1 MNHPQTRD
9 AGMPM
14 HLFIDS
20 ADLKL
25 LEECLASPVVYGV
38 TTNPSILKRD
48 SILRSNLPTFVRQ
61 VFDLG
66 ASVVQVQVWSQDA
79 AGMISDALEFLTYGE
94 AGAIVPKIPATR
106 QGLKAAAK
114 LASDGIP
121 VTLTAGYALEQA
133 LWATQLGV
141 AYLAPYLGRLEDA
154 GHDGLGLIAKMQ
166 ALLSRNPNNQTR
178 LLVASVRSRRAFLAL
193 LELGVGSITVPP
205 SLLPKLL
212 DHVETLTAEQTFLS
226 DAKTI
231 SDSN

>member
-9 AGMPM
+9 TGLPM

-20 ADLKL
+20 ADVKL
-25 LEECLASPVVYGV
+25 LEEALQNPVVYGV

-48 SILRSNLPTFVRQ
+48 GVTRSALPKLVER
-61 VFDLG
+61 VFEFG
-66 ASVVQVQVWSQDA
+66 ARVVQVQVWHQDC
-79 AGMISDALEFLTYGE
+79 AGMVTDALEFLKYGE
-94 AGAIVPKIPATR
+94 PGAIVPKIPATKD
-106 QGLKAAAK
+106 GLKAAAK

-121 VTLTAGYALEQA
+121 VTLTAAYVLEQA

-141 AYLAPYLGRLEDA
+141 AYVAPYLGRLEDA

-166 ALLSRNPNNQTR
+166 ALIARNPNNTTR

-205 SLLPKLL
+205 DLLPKLL
-212 DHVETLTAEQTFLS
+212 EHTETLAAEQTFLS

-231 SDSN
+231 LDSN

>member
-9 AGMPM
+9 AGLPM
-14 HLFIDS
+14 HLYVDS
-20 ADLKL
+20 ADLNL
-25 LEECLASPVVYGV
+25 LEEFLASPVVYGV

-48 SILRSNLPTFVRQ
+48 GVTRSGLPKFVDR
-61 VFDLG
+61 VFEFG
-66 ASVVQVQVWSQDA
+66 ARVVQVQVWRQDA
-79 AGMISDALEFLTYGE
+79 AGMVSDALEFLTYGE
-94 AGAIVPKIPATR
+94 AGAVVAKIPATKE
-106 QGLKAAAK
+106 GLKAAAK

-121 VTLTAGYALEQA
+121 ITLTAGYALEQA

-166 ALLSRNPNNQTR
+166 ALLSRNPNNKTR

-205 SLLPKLL
+205 SLLPQLM
-212 DHVETLTAEQTFLS
+212 DHSETLEAERAFKA
-226 DAKTI
+226 DADQI
-231 SDSN
+231 QN

>member
-9 AGMPM
+9 AGLPI
-14 HLFIDS
+14 HLYIDS
-20 ADLKL
+20 ADLNL
-25 LEECLASPVVYGV
+25 LEGFLESPVVYGV

-48 SILRSNLPTFVRQ
+48 GVSRSGLPKFVERI
-61 VFDLG
+61 FEFG
-66 ASVVQVQVWSQDA
+66 ARAVQIQVWQQDA
-79 AGMISDALEFLTYGE
+79 AGMIADSLEFLSYGE

-106 QGLKAAAK
+106 EGLKAAAK

-121 VTLTAGYALEQA
+121 VTLTAAYALEQA
-133 LWATQLGV
+133 MWATQLRV

-166 ALLSRNPNNQTR
+166 NVLTRNPNNQTR
-178 LLVASVRSRRAFLAL
+178 LLVASIRSRQALLAL

-212 DHVETLTAEQTFLS
+212 DHAETLAAEQAFMQ
-226 DAKTI
+226 DAAQI
-231 SDSN
+231 QD

>member
-9 AGMPM
+9 AGLPM

-25 LEECLASPVVYGV
+25 LEKALQNPVVYGV

-48 SILRSNLPTFVRQ
+48 GVSRSRLSKFVEQ
-61 VFDLG
+61 VFEFG
-66 ASVVQVQVWSQDA
+66 ARVVQVQVWQQDC
-79 AGMISDALEFLTYGE
+79 AGMVADALEFLKYGE
-94 AGAIVPKIPATR
+94 AGAIVAKIPATSE
-106 QGLKAAAK
+106 GLKAAAK

-121 VTLTAGYALEQA
+121 VTLTAAYALEQA
-133 LWATQLGV
+133 LWASQLGA
-141 AYLAPYLGRLEDA
+141 AYVAPYLGRLEDA

-166 ALLSRNPNNQTR
+166 DLITRNPTNKTR

-193 LELGVGSITVPP
+193 LEIGVGSITVPP

-212 DHVETLTAEQTFLS
+212 DHAETLAAARAFKA
-226 DAKTI
+226 DADQI
-231 SDSN
+231 QN

>member
-9 AGMPM
+9 AGLPM
-14 HLFIDS
+14 HLYIDS

-25 LEECLASPVVYGV
+25 LEEFLELPVVYGV

-48 SILRSNLPTFVRQ
+48 GVLRTNLPKFVGQ
-61 VFDLG
+61 VFELG
-66 ASVVQVQVWSQDA
+66 ARVVQVQVWSQDA
-79 AGMISDALEFLTYGE
+79 ASMVSDALEFLTYGE

-106 QGLKAAAK
+106 EGLKAAAK

-121 VTLTAGYALEQA
+121 VTLTAAYALEQA
-133 LWATQLGV
+133 LWATQLGA
-141 AYLAPYLGRLEDA
+141 AYFAPYLGRLEDA
-154 GHDGLGLIAKMQ
+154 GQDGLGLIAKMQ
-166 ALLSRNPNNQTR
+166 NLIARNPDNKTR

-205 SLLPKLL
+205 SLLPKLF
-212 DHVETLTAEQTFLS
+212 DHPETLAAEQTFLS

-231 SDSN
+231 SD